1 MIAKEKD
8 RQLVLVLRKKGLSYS
23 QIKKQVKVSKSTL
36 SLWLGKFPL
45 SKIQIRALRDKNPER
60 IEKYRNTMRLK
71 REAQESEAFAN
82 FRKKIG
88 SLSEREKLVSGLFL
102 YWGEGT
108 KSASCTTAV
117 TNTDPDILKFFIH
130 WLSILGVKKEK
141 LKVVLHLYSDMDI
154 YKEMQFWS
162 SYLTIPVS
170 QFRKPYI
177 KKTRLCDITYK
188 SGFGHGTC
196 SVLYLN
202 KELYLFVKSGL
213 KYLRMHA

>member
-1 MIAKEKD
+1 MIAKEKEK
-8 RQLVLVLRKKGLSYS
+8 QLVLALRKKGHSYS
-23 QIKKQVKVSKSTL
+23 QIRKQVDVSKSTL
-36 SLWLGKFPL
+36 SLWLGDFPL
-45 SKIQIRALRDKNPER
+45 SKLQIRALRDKNPER

-71 REAQESEAFAN
+71 REAQELEAFIN
-82 FRKKIG
+82 FKKKIK
-88 SLSEREKLVSGLFL
+88 SFSEREKLISGLFL

-108 KSASCTTAV
+108 KSAPCTVAV
-117 TNTDPDILKFFIH
+117 TNTDPDIMKFFVH

-141 LKVVLHLYSDMDI
+141 LKVVLHLYSDMNI
-154 YKEMQFWS
+154 NKEMQFWS
-162 SYLTIPVS
+162 SHLTIPLS

-202 KELYLFVKSGL
+202 KELYLFVRSGL
-213 KYLRMHA
+213 KFLRMHA